1 MMKRLLTILVG
12 VFVVQA
18 AVAEER
24 VVSHNETVSQQVSQ
38 LSARDRELNRQ
49 REIRFNSDLSKQQ
62 QLLATSQS
70 RLKRAEAEQLRL
82 KQLFDDN
89 DSRLA
94 DMQTLIQQQSGQLGE
109 VFGVAK
115 EEATNLRLLMDDSL
129 TRAEN
134 PSQSAPLAFADAR
147 RVPALQDLQ
156 ALWQLLQNEMLSA
169 GDIQRFES
177 PVVAQNGVTST
188 LPVIRF
194 GLFAAATEQGEY
206 LHWDNEQ
213 QVLSVLPTQPA
224 GARSQLQRYLEGS
237 GSEVTVDP
245 SRGQLF
251 LLLDS
256 APKLLERIHQGGG
269 VGYLIIALGVLGLV
283 VALYQMQNMVRNELL
298 VRQQLK
304 QPETLSDNNALGRVL
319 TAVTAQPLDQ
329 NQRELKVDEAILQEL
344 PKIEGG
350 QSFIKLLAAVAPLL
364 GLLGTVVGMIATFQ
378 SITLFGTGDP
388 KLMAGG
394 ISQALMT
401 TVLGLVVSIPL
412 LFSHSYLNARG
423 RRLVQ
428 ILQEKSLGLLA
439 GVPEVKAHEA
449 LNRVA

>member
-1 MMKRLLTILVG
+1 
-12 VFVVQA
+12 
-18 AVAEER
+18 
-24 VVSHNETVSQQVSQ
+24 
-38 LSARDRELNRQ
+38 
-49 REIRFNSDLSKQQ
+49 
-62 QLLATSQS
+62 
-70 RLKRAEAEQLRL
+70 
-82 KQLFDDN
+82 
-89 DSRLA
+89 
-94 DMQTLIQQQSGQLGE
+94 MQTLIQQQSGQLGE

-224 GARSQLQRYLEGS
+224 GARGQLQRYLEGS

-256 APKLLERIHQGGG
+256 APKLWERIHQGGG